1 MVSVDEAV
9 IVKMKKNNLFF
20 EVLVDPEKALELKK
34 GNKIDF
40 DTLLAYPVVYHDAKK
55 GYSVSEEDMQ
65 KNFGTTDVYTVARM
79 IILKGNM
86 QFTTEQKR
94 KFIEDKTKEIAN
106 IISRRGINPQT
117 NAPHPPQRI
126 LFAMEKGGVRID
138 PFLDAEVQISGV
150 IKSIKP
156 LLPIKFEN
164 VTIQII
170 ISAQYTGKTYSVLKG
185 SLKDFQEQWLNDGSL
200 QITVNVPAGMQA
212 DLLQKIGDVTK
223 GNFKS
228 KIIQRVNV

>member
-9 IVKMKKNNLFF
+9 IVKLKKNNLFF

-34 GNKIDF
+34 GNRVDL
-40 DTLLAYPVVYHDAKK
+40 DVVLAYPVIYHDAKK
-55 GYSVSEEDMQ
+55 GMSASDEDLQ
-65 KNFGTTDVYTVARM
+65 KNFGTTNVYVIARG

-94 KFIEDKTKEIAN
+94 KFIEDKTKEIADM
-106 IISRRGINPQT
+106 ISRRGVNPQT
-117 NAPHPPQRI
+117 NTPHPPQRI
-126 LFAMEKGGVRID
+126 LFAMEKAGVRVD
-138 PFLDAEVQISGV
+138 PFLDAETQISGV

-164 VTIQII
+164 VTVQII
-170 ISAQYTGKTYSVLKG
+170 IPAQYTGKAYSVLKR
-185 SLKDFQEQWLNDGSL
+185 SLKDFQDQWLNDGSL
-200 QITVNVPAGMQA
+200 QITVNIPAGMQT
-212 DLLQKIGDVTK
+212 DLLQKIGEVTK

-228 KIIQRVNV
+228 KIIQRVGI